1 MVNHFYKTWLDPR
14 GISRRGCESGCH
26 CHHSFLQFI
35 NLFSL
40 FLTVLCTRIHAYRC
54 MPLCVRAH
62 THTHHVQIC
71 TSMTNHFRKTKFS
84 FSITLTNYIP
94 GYVDFNILWIL
105 PWLAIIFGKYVS
117 TIKSKYEKYF
127 ECSNKAKNGNT
138 SILNEAYFSQVF
150 QKIISPGKKII
161 FQILHF
167 RDAYISSVIARRKYS
182 VLRYICAKVVTA
194 SIMQCDFF
202 AKHHVHVHFDFCYL

>member
-1 MVNHFYKTWLDPR
+1 MVNHFSKTWLDPI

-26 CHHSFLQFI
+26 CHHSFLQFV

-40 FLTVLCTRIHAYRC
+40 FLTHIRGYPCIPVQT
-54 MPLCVRAH
+54 H
-62 THTHHVQIC
+62 THTHRVQIC
-71 TSMTNHFRKTKFS
+71 TSMTNHFRRTKFS
-84 FSITLTNYIP
+84 FSITLTKYIP

-105 PWLAIIFGKYVS
+105 PWLAIIFGKHVS
-117 TIKSKYEKYF
+117 TIKSKYERYF

-138 SILNEAYFSQVF
+138 SVLNKAYFSQVF

-167 RDAYISSVIARRKYS
+167 RDAYIPSVIARRKYS
-182 VLRYICAKVVTA
+182 ILRCICAKAVTA

-202 AKHHVHVHFDFCYL
+202 AKHHVLVHFDFCYL